1 MEDAVNSKVLGIL
14 SAAVLVLLVA
24 GPASADAVNT
34 NRPILLGDNGFEDN
48 LQEVFDSITVGGPGI
63 DAFADQTGFALFTNQ
78 ASGGAV
84 ATFIVEITSGAGT
97 QTIGLYDANAP
108 SNLIEIFGASD
119 TAGEQKLIS
128 FLANGQVKI
137 NGVVSGTLSSNT
149 FGFYLQT
156 GPDQTWYTEDSLNGG
171 NPQALVY
178 RGDGATTLQI
188 DPFFP
193 GLFSSDEYIFAF
205 EDGSYANSDR
215 DFQDAVFLVESIT
228 PVPEPG
234 TAALMGLLGAGA
246 LMRRRRRKA

>member
-1 MEDAVNSKVLGIL
+1 MNSRVLGIL
-14 SAAVLVLLVA
+14 GAVALVLFVA
-24 GPASADAVNT
+24 GPASADAINT
-34 NRPILLGDNGFEDN
+34 NRPIPLGDNGFEDN

-84 ATFIVEITSGAGT
+84 ATFIVEITAGDGT
-97 QTIGLYDANAP
+97 QTIGLYDANNP
-108 SNLIEIFGASD
+108 SNLVQVFGAGD

-137 NGVVSGTLSSNT
+137 NGVVAGTLSSNT
-149 FGFYLQT
+149 FGFYLRT
-156 GPDQTWYTEDSLNGG
+156 GSGVTWYTEDSLNGG

-178 RGDGATTLQI
+178 RGDAATTLQI
-188 DPFFP
+188 DPYFP

-228 PVPEPG
+228 PTPEPG
-234 TAALMGLLGAGA
+234 TLALMGLLGAGA
-246 LMRRRRRKA
+246 LLRRRRKA